1 MRDLADHA
9 DEAARTSIAIGY
21 FDRAVIGDR
30 GCDDLQNPPE
40 PAPPLG
46 PFTVFC
52 VWQPDV

>member
-9 DEAARTSIAIGY
+9 DEAAAFPSPSDTLIVPLL
-21 FDRAVIGDR
+21 VIEGATICR
-30 GCDDLQNPPE
+30 IPPE